1 MWYESQRT
9 QSMGNGPVSTSGS
22 AEGAQIVSPF
32 PLSPAV
38 SEIRGGP
45 VGLLLKD
52 ILRYW
57 MMLS

>member
-1 MWYESQRT
+1 MWSESQHT
-9 QSMGNGPVSTSGS
+9 QFMGNVLVSTSGS
-22 AEGAQIVSPF
+22 AEGAQVVSPF

-57 MMLS
+57 MTLS